1 MPPSVACDK
10 IVPAHEASGE
20 RGSEVFEH
28 FVAAAMAV
36 DVVDPFEVINI
47 HHQEAST
54 LSKKRCQVDL
64 ALDLLV
70 ECGDLNS
77 APPTG
82 NAAGH

>member
-1 MPPSVACDK
+1 
-10 IVPAHEASGE
+10 
-20 RGSEVFEH
+20 
-28 FVAAAMAV
+28 MAV